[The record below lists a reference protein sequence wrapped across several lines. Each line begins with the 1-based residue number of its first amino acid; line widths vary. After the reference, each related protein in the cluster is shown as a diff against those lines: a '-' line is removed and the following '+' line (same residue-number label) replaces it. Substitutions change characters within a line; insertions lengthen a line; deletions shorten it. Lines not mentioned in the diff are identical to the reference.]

1 MCGILQK
8 DNTATEDG
16 LLIGLYLAYNSD
28 TSQHIKFKKT
38 SKRVVTWKEIIVE
51 VFLDSKE
58 IYLVISTDFTKKENP
73 FQSNK
78 VLLKDSNSI
87 ILLDH
92 ITV

>member
-1 MCGILQK
+1 
-8 DNTATEDG
+8 
-16 LLIGLYLAYNSD
+16 
-28 TSQHIKFKKT
+28 
-38 SKRVVTWKEIIVE
+38 VE

-58 IYLVISTDFTKKENP
+58 IDLVISTDFTKKENP